1 MLFQTGLVVQTAGI
15 AAESRENPR
24 FALYILNSLNRHK
37 KGDWGDLGQED
48 KDLNNQ
54 AIKGGDRILSAY
66 LLPTREG
73 TEKIYIIT
81 EHNRSVT
88 TVLFASEY

>member
-1 MLFQTGLVVQTAGI
+1 MLFETGLVVQTSGI

-24 FALYILNSLNRHK
+24 FAICVLSSLNRHK
-37 KGDWGDLGQED
+37 KGDWGDLCED
-48 KDLNNQ
+48 DKSLNEQ
-54 AIKGGDRILSAY
+54 AIKDGDRILSAY

-73 TEKIYIIT
+73 TEKVYIIT